1 MSASETTP
9 ATRGP
14 ARQVLKFGTIADVM
28 MAAEYVFMSGNL
40 PAGCDNKFKV
50 FVMLLAGMEVGFGVS
65 QSMAWI
71 TPPVNGKC
79 SIYGDGGLALIRS
92 SGLLEK
98 FEERFEGTG
107 DERTA
112 VVTVKRRGFPERSF
126 TYTMAL
132 AKKLKSYKSAQTRGG
147 PWADDPDNMLQWRAR
162 WRAFRTEF
170 TDVLGGMIGAEEAE
184 DYVTVD
190 AVVVSTAQPALP
202 AATTPALTVGPSLSD
217 AQFAEFARLRQLV
230 RDAHDGDGS
239 AEWKA
244 HLQPFAAD
252 SVKALTTE
260 QADQFL
266 SAVGR
271 QYDPFTYP
279 PASQPALPQA
289 A

>member
-1 MSASETTP
+1 MSATETTP
-9 ATRGP
+9 PAATRSP
-14 ARQVLKFGTIADVM
+14 ARQVLKFNTIADVM
-28 MAAEYVFMSGNL
+28 LAADYVFMSGNL

-98 FEERFEGTG
+98 FDERFEGTG
-107 DERTA
+107 DDRTS
-112 VVTVKRRGFPERSF
+112 VVTVKRKGWPERSF
-126 TYTMAL
+126 SYSMSL
-132 AKKLKSYKSAQTRGG
+132 AKKLKSYKSAQTKGG

-170 TDVLGGMIGAEEAE
+170 TDVLGGMVGAEEVE

-190 AVVVSTAQPALP
+190 AVVVNTAPAALPASPPPPPALP
-202 AATTPALTVGPSLSD
+202 AVSD

-244 HLQPFAAD
+244 HLQPFAVD
-252 SVKALTTE
+252 SVKALTAE
-260 QADQFL
+260 QAVAFTT
-266 SAVGR
+266 AVGR

-279 PASQPALPQA
+279 PVSSPPA
-289 A
+289 